1 VEISDLRVAGPGVV
15 VVGRVGFGRRVVAG
29 HAGGGRDLEEAIRRS
44 RAGLRDTLDQSP
56 YVLGSVALGLLVERY
71 GMSAVRALL
80 QRLGE
85 GRSFQEAFQ
94 DTFRTGPASF
104 EQTVRDFVTR
114 GY

>member
-1 VEISDLRVAGPGVV
+1 M
-15 VVGRVGFGRRVVAG
+15 
-29 HAGGGRDLEEAIRRS
+29 
-44 RAGLRDTLDQSP
+44 
-56 YVLGSVALGLLVERY
+56 GLLVERY

-94 DTFRTGPASF
+94 DTFRTGPAGF